1 MDELMGNFNIILN
14 NKNKEVEDI
23 LISKNKKMKVT
34 LKIDQLDYA
43 SKKTINLIENE
54 KIRKYKS
61 SKAYKKEQENSI

>member
-1 MDELMGNFNIILN
+1 MGNFNIILN